1 MQITVESIIA
11 ADRLYVWK
19 AFENPDNLTQWQPTL
34 CSRELIAGVSGQ
46 AGSEALL
53 TYNENGHIVEMRAR
67 ITARRAP
74 EAMHAIY
81 ETPVAKST
89 VENIFSPLDDG
100 STRWRQTCEY
110 RFIGLL
116 PRLLSRCLRGTI
128 SRRIKSDMMRFKNL
142 VENQSDLRRV
152 A

>member
-11 ADRLYVWK
+11 ADRSTVWK
-19 AFENPDNLTQWQPTL
+19 AYEDPDNLTRWQPTL
-34 CSRELIAGVSGQ
+34 RSRELIIGVSGQ
-46 AGSEALL
+46 AGSVYLFS
-53 TYNENGHIVEMRAR
+53 YDENGHIVEMRGR
-67 ITARRAP
+67 ITERRAP
-74 EAMHAIY
+74 EAMHATY
-81 ETPVAKST
+81 ETPVAVST

-100 STRWRQTCEY
+100 STRWRQTCDY

-128 SRRIKSDMMRFKNL
+128 SRRIKADMTRFKNL
-142 VENQSDLRRV
+142 VENREDLRRV